1 MWNPS
6 AVPAAATFGS
16 TAGVSAQQSPGQ
28 AAAAS
33 IAVSTPSFSHYA
45 ALAAAYSSAAAS
57 VPIVPAP
64 VQAPKRPS
72 DLKNVNTSTM
82 CRFNLGNGAPTGVP
96 PPQQPPALP
105 QTAPTAAGAPQPLP
119 EAHSNVGDDDESAFE
134 AEFDRIMEAKRQAEE
149 ANLDPD
155 ERAALRELE
164 AVKKQ
169 RRFANPAD
177 STEADAAREF
187 DRFQTSSASDSTGDG
202 SELAKQ
208 AAEWRTYMS
217 YALQYNPQEA
227 ERLFAMYPHL
237 RDLLATPDD
246 AFKQQQTAL
255 AAEQTKQPMAPN
267 FNVTSYEIQQQ
278 QQPMQP
284 PIQPQQQP
292 QQQHLPTL
300 PTMAEA
306 ESRRKA
312 QEAAEQ
318 ALIELAAMQEQQ
330 QEQQKQQQQQLEQQQ
345 QKQLLKQQQKQQR
358 EQQAQLKA
366 SSKKSSGFHDVS
378 QPPPQPPPHQQQQ
391 QKQQR
396 EQQAQLKASSKKS
409 SGFHDISQPPPQPP
423 PHQQKQHPPR
433 PWADT
438 DERKGRQQQPAAP
451 AYKKSRFDSPQPWQQ
466 QQQKPPPNFQQQQYQ
481 NPPPHHS
488 KPQHHASN
496 VKRQNQ
502 QRSGVVINFGQ
513 RPAESSNLVPVQD
526 ASVRQAFAAAADE
539 GDEAEEGEVSEE
551 VPDLV
556 RIRMRNVGKYTP
568 TSEGPRSYGKTRAGF
583 CDDRRRPRYE
593 RF

>member
-45 ALAAAYSSAAAS
+45 ALAAAYSSAAAA
-57 VPIVPAP
+57 VPVVPAP

-82 CRFNLGNGAPTGVP
+82 CRFNLGNGAPTG
-96 PPQQPPALP
+96 
-105 QTAPTAAGAPQPLP
+105 PLP
-119 EAHSNVGDDDESAFE
+119 EAHSNAGDDDESAFE

-169 RRFANPAD
+169 RRFANHAD

-255 AAEQTKQPMAPN
+255 AVEQTKQPMAPN
-267 FNVTSYEIQQQ
+267 LNVTSYEIQQQQ

-284 PIQPQQQP
+284 PIQPQQQLQ

-345 QKQLLKQQQKQQR
+345 QKQLKQQQQKQLLKQQQKQQR

-378 QPPPQPPPHQQQQ
+378 QPP
-391 QKQQR
+391 
-396 EQQAQLKASSKKS
+396 
-409 SGFHDISQPPPQPP
+409 
-423 PHQQKQHPPR
+423 
-433 PWADT
+433 
-438 DERKGRQQQPAAP
+438 
-451 AYKKSRFDSPQPWQQ
+451 
-466 QQQKPPPNFQQQQYQ
+466 
-481 NPPPHHS
+481 
-488 KPQHHASN
+488 
-496 VKRQNQ
+496 
-502 QRSGVVINFGQ
+502 
-513 RPAESSNLVPVQD
+513 
-526 ASVRQAFAAAADE
+526 
-539 GDEAEEGEVSEE
+539 
-551 VPDLV
+551 
-556 RIRMRNVGKYTP
+556 
-568 TSEGPRSYGKTRAGF
+568 
-583 CDDRRRPRYE
+583 
-593 RF
+593 

>member
-82 CRFNLGNGAPTGVP
+82 CRFNLGNGAPTG
-96 PPQQPPALP
+96 
-105 QTAPTAAGAPQPLP
+105 PLP

-227 ERLFAMYPHL
+227 ERLFAM
-237 RDLLATPDD
+237 
-246 AFKQQQTAL
+246 
-255 AAEQTKQPMAPN
+255 
-267 FNVTSYEIQQQ
+267 
-278 QQPMQP
+278 
-284 PIQPQQQP
+284 
-292 QQQHLPTL
+292 
-300 PTMAEA
+300 
-306 ESRRKA
+306 
-312 QEAAEQ
+312 
-318 ALIELAAMQEQQ
+318 
-330 QEQQKQQQQQLEQQQ
+330 
-345 QKQLLKQQQKQQR
+345 
-358 EQQAQLKA
+358 
-366 SSKKSSGFHDVS
+366 
-378 QPPPQPPPHQQQQ
+378 
-391 QKQQR
+391 
-396 EQQAQLKASSKKS
+396 
-409 SGFHDISQPPPQPP
+409 
-423 PHQQKQHPPR
+423 